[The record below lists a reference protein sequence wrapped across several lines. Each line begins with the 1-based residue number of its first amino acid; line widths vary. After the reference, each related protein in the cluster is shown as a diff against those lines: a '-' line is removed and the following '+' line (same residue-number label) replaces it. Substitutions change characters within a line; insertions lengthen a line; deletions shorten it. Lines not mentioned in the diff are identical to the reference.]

1 MFARLEILEAKTF
14 SVCSQMIELTKAS
27 MSMTVERA
35 NEAGV
40 VQRTSQRTKMAL
52 IKGGLELTSDVITP
66 TKVFAKYLQKL

>member
-1 MFARLEILEAKTF
+1 
-14 SVCSQMIELTKAS
+14 MIELTKTL

-52 IKGGLELTSDVITP
+52 IKGGLELTSDVIVEAILLT
-66 TKVFAKYLQKL
+66 T